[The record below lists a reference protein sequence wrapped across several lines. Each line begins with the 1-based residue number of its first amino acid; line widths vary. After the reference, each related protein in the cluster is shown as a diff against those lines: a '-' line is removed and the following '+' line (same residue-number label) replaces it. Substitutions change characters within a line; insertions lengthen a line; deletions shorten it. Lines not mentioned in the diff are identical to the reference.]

1 MHEFTALTAIP
12 AASTRLVTLGIDF
25 CDSTQNIQFDL
36 IASGRP
42 IRMTLRPPVGE
53 LIRPV
58 TCTEGYFINE
68 QGKDELTFLFLKNS
82 KIILV
87 HRKITRDERTQL
99 HVINPTRCN

>member
-12 AASTRLVTLGIDF
+12 AGSTRLVTLGIDF

-68 QGKDELTFLFLKNS
+68 QGKDEQTFLLKKFQNYFCS
-82 KIILV
+82 
-87 HRKITRDERTQL
+87 
-99 HVINPTRCN
+99 